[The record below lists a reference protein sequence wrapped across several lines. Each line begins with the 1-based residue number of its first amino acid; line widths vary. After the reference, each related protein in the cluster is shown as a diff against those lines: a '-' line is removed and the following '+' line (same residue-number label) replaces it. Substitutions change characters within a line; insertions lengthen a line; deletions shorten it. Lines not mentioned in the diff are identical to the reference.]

1 MGISSF
7 FKRKDDVPESSAFDA
22 INDDVRQ
29 LIANDVVAIVECV
42 KAWRV
47 AIISP
52 EHGKAMLDET
62 KGILR
67 SLGTKM
73 VTTALMSGGDL
84 DGIGDMDWKAVFV
97 TFPQAI
103 QDIIV
108 RVKTQLVPEAKDT
121 PNGSGA

>member
-7 FKRKDDVPESSAFDA
+7 FKRKDDVPEVSAFDA
-22 INDDVRQ
+22 IPEDVRQ

-42 KAWRV
+42 KAWKV
-47 AIISP
+47 AIVSP
-52 EHGKAMLDET
+52 EHGRAMLDET

-73 VTTALMSGGDL
+73 VTTALMSGGDI
-84 DGIGDMDWKAVFV
+84 DSVGDMDWKAVFV
-97 TFPQAI
+97 TFPATI

-108 RVKTQLVPEAKDT
+108 RVKSQLIPEVKEPD
-121 PNGSGA
+121 GKGA

>member
-7 FKRKDDVPESSAFDA
+7 FKRKDDTPEVSAFDS
-22 INDDVRQ
+22 INDDARQ
-29 LIANDVVAIVECV
+29 MIANDVVAIVECV
-42 KAWRV
+42 KAWKA
-47 AIISP
+47 AIINP

-62 KGILR
+62 KDILR